1 MNKRHRAALAAA
13 GAATAAAAVL
23 VAAPGATAATIRD
36 ELSNG
41 SLYDAKTYAACDI
54 RQLEAETAGGTLQ
67 VTITFRGK
75 VREGATPTVSVDT
88 RGGNGTQ
95 PEFAVRGDSVMTSG
109 NSPRVVGRSSTSDS
123 GRQVVVTIPLGAIGR
138 PRRVG
143 VQVWTCGEGAQD
155 RAPGGHNFDGR
166 EMDAGPGRYLFA
178 TPAERV
184 VEGSVDLICAA
195 SGRSCRRLPV
205 EGTTVKAVGGS
216 PRRTYLTTTDTRGR
230 FALGVDRGIYTVTA
244 DDGFLRVRTGARR
257 VDVTK
262 RRTGSAAFEA
272 CGIKPGAQASA
283 VTGGVWRGGN
293 ADCLNYFEIAW
304 RPSSGALSVTW
315 ASAPICTGAGG
326 NRVGTGKVLLKG
338 QVVDPRYQGTNLVVG
353 ANEVGFFLPIQSAH
367 SGNNVNGTLR
377 ANGGGVVN
385 ARYVEGLC
393 TYAISRVALK
403 R

>member
-1 MNKRHRAALAAA
+1 MSKRFRVALAA
-13 GAATAAAAVL
+13 GAAAAVL
-23 VAAPGATAATIRD
+23 VGGSTATAATIRD

-41 SLYDAKTYAACDI
+41 SLYDAKSYAACDV
-54 RQLEAETAGGTLQ
+54 RQVEAETAGGTLQ
-67 VTITFRGK
+67 VTISFRGR
-75 VREGATPTVSVDT
+75 VGEHSSLTVAVDT

-95 PEFAVRGDSVMTSG
+95 PEFAARDTSVLTYG
-109 NSPRVVGRSSTSDS
+109 NAPRVVGRSSTSRS
-123 GRQVVVTIPLGAIGR
+123 GRQAVVTIPLAAIGR

-143 VQVWTCGEGAQD
+143 VQVSTCGEGAQD

-166 EMDAGPGRYLFA
+166 ELDDAPGRYLFA

-184 VEGSVDLICAA
+184 VEGRVDLLCAA
-195 SGRSCRRLPV
+195 SGRSCRRLAI
-205 EGTTVKAVGGS
+205 EGATVTAVGGS
-216 PRRTYLTTTDTRGR
+216 PRRTYVTTTDARGT
-230 FALGVDRGIYTVTA
+230 FALGVDRGIYNVTA
-244 DDGFLRVRTGARR
+244 DDDFLRVRTGARR

-353 ANEVGFFLPIQSAH
+353 ANDIGFFLPIQSVH

-393 TYAISRVALK
+393 TYAISRVPLK